1 MKLLKNTIFPT
12 LLLVLMALT
21 TSVVPLMA
29 QSDAKEERKPVDIS
43 SRLLRPVQVGD
54 SSVMAMVGEVML
66 FHNGTLITCDSL
78 VRYSAN
84 RVECFDN
91 VVINKDSIYVYGDRA
106 LYDGETSTAEIFSP
120 LIKLIDGNA
129 TVYTYNFKYNT
140 KDNIGEFWGGAT
152 MEQEGNQMEADKGY
166 YYADDHEI
174 VGVGN
179 VELRNDEYM
188 LRSDSVGYNFDSE
201 IAKFYDRS
209 VIWNRKGEILSADS
223 GEYFYQQERYH
234 FRGDAYIL
242 SKDYEVWAD
251 SLDYNLASEDAELWN
266 NIQVRSDEEKTI
278 VFGDYGRYIG
288 AEGEALLTDR
298 PSLLSYQTENADTVY
313 MRSDSIFIYTVDS
326 LGYFKLNRPDS
337 TALAEIDNIVQ
348 GAADEEMLMPET
360 PEVSAVEG
368 EDSEVA
374 EDATEVA
381 EDAGLAEEAMTD
393 AELAEEAVSDAALA
407 EEAVADA
414 ELATE
419 AVEDAGLANEA
430 IEESGQTDE
439 LAEES
444 AVPEE
449 IDDGEE
455 VTEEGMSDA
464 EITEEETVEEAL
476 AEETNEE
483 ERTERVIVA
492 FPHVK
497 MYSVDAQV
505 VCDSLIAFTVDSTA
519 QLHIDPIMWNEQNQ
533 INSERVDVFT
543 KDQKVER
550 ALFSGDPF
558 PMMISEVDTTRYNQV
573 TGKTIENFFRDGK
586 MYKADIVGNAQT
598 YYYVVDDKDG
608 AVQGFLVAEC
618 ADITFNIKDNTVETI
633 VWRQN
638 PEYTIYPI
646 TKIPATQLQFF
657 DHFSWNP
664 ELRPTLEDVFDRT
677 INESERAEYEAME
690 KPKFPITKSINT
702 FRELMTQRGS
712 WVDREDEITDRA
724 REFISTRE
732 PYEEE

>member
-1 MKLLKNTIFPT
+1 MKLLKNTSIST

-21 TSVVPLMA
+21 LSVGPLMA
-29 QSDAKEERKPVDIS
+29 QSDEKSDRKPVDIS

-106 LYDGETSTAEIFSP
+106 VYSGETNTAEIFSP

-129 TVYTYNFKYNT
+129 TVYTYNFRFNT

-188 LRSDSVGYNFDSE
+188 LRSDSVGYNFDTE
-201 IAKFYDRS
+201 VAKFFDRS

-242 SKDYEVWAD
+242 SADYEVWAD
-251 SLDYNLASEDAELWN
+251 SLDYNMASEDAEMWN

-348 GAADEEMLMPET
+348 EAAEEEILMPET
-360 PEVSAVEG
+360 SVAPAAEG
-368 EDSEVA
+368 EDGEAA
-374 EDATEVA
+374 EEATEAV
-381 EDAGLAEEAMTD
+381 EDAGLAEEDMTD
-393 AELAEEAVSDAALA
+393 AELAEEAVVEASLADEAVMEAGLA
-407 EEAVADA
+407 EEAIA
-414 ELATE
+414 EI
-419 AVEDAGLANEA
+419 D
-430 IEESGQTDE
+430 QTDE

-455 VTEEGMSDA
+455 GAEMGVSDEETTEEIS
-464 EITEEETVEEAL
+464 ENETP
-476 AEETNEE
+476 E
-483 ERTERVIVA
+483 ERTDRVIVA

-533 INSERVDVFT
+533 INSERVDIFT
-543 KDQKVER
+543 KDQKIER
-550 ALFSGDPF
+550 AVFTGEPF
-558 PMMISEVDTTRYNQV
+558 PMMVAEVDTTRYNQV
-573 TGKTIENFFRDGK
+573 TGKTIENYFRDGK

-646 TKIPATQLQFF
+646 TKIPATQPQFF
-657 DHFSWNP
+657 DHYSWNP

-702 FRELMTQRGS
+702 FRELMTERGS

-732 PYEEE
+732 PYDE

>member
-1 MKLLKNTIFPT
+1 MKLLKNTSIST

-21 TSVVPLMA
+21 LSVGPLMA
-29 QSDAKEERKPVDIS
+29 QSDEKSDRKPVDIS

-106 LYDGETSTAEIFSP
+106 VYSGETNTAEIFSP

-129 TVYTYNFKYNT
+129 TVYTYNFRFNT

-188 LRSDSVGYNFDSE
+188 LRSDSVGYNFDTE
-201 IAKFYDRS
+201 VAKFFDRS

-223 GEYFYQQERYH
+223 GEYLYQQERYH

-242 SKDYEVWAD
+242 SADYEIWAD
-251 SLDYNLASEDAELWN
+251 SLDYNMASEDAEMWN

-348 GAADEEMLMPET
+348 EAAEEEILMPET
-360 PEVSAVEG
+360 SVAPAAEG
-368 EDSEVA
+368 EDGEAA
-374 EDATEVA
+374 EEATESA
-381 EDAGLAEEAMTD
+381 EDAGLAEEAVMD
-393 AELAEEAVSDAALA
+393 AGLAEEAI
-407 EEAVADA
+407 
-414 ELATE
+414 TE
-419 AVEDAGLANEA
+419 
-430 IEESGQTDE
+430 IEQTDE

-444 AVPEE
+444 AGPEE
-449 IDDGEE
+449 I
-455 VTEEGMSDA
+455 TEDA
-464 EITEEETVEEAL
+464 TP
-476 AEETNEE
+476 E
-483 ERTERVIVA
+483 ERTDRVIVA

-533 INSERVDVFT
+533 INSKRVDVYT
-543 KDQKVER
+543 KDQKIER
-550 ALFSGDPF
+550 AVFTGEPF
-558 PMMISEVDTTRYNQV
+558 PMMVAEVDTTRYNQV
-573 TGKTIENFFRDGK
+573 TGKTIENYFRDGK

-646 TKIPATQLQFF
+646 TKIPATQPQFF
-657 DHFSWNP
+657 DHYSWNP

-677 INESERAEYEAME
+677 INESVRAEYEAME

-702 FRELMTQRGS
+702 FRELMTERGS

-732 PYEEE
+732 PYDE

>member
-1 MKLLKNTIFPT
+1 MKLLKNTFIPT
-12 LLLVLMALT
+12 LLSVLMALT
-21 TSVVPLMA
+21 LSAQPLMA
-29 QSDAKEERKPVDIS
+29 QSNEKGDRKPVDIS

-106 LYDGETSTAEIFSP
+106 LYDGETNTAEIFSP

-129 TVYTYNFKYNT
+129 TVYTYNFLYNT

-152 MEQEGNQMEADKGY
+152 MEQDGNQMEADKGY
-166 YYADDHEI
+166 YYADNHEI

-188 LRSDSVGYNFDSE
+188 LRSDSVGYNFDTE
-201 IAKFYDRS
+201 VAKFYDRS

-223 GEYFYQQERYH
+223 GEYLYQQERYN
-234 FRGDAYIL
+234 FRGGAYIL
-242 SKDYEVWAD
+242 SADYEIWAD
-251 SLDYNLASEDAELWN
+251 SLDYNMASEDAEMWN

-348 GAADEEMLMPET
+348 EAAEEEMLMSESA
-360 PEVSAVEG
+360 PEVADASEEQTG
-368 EDSEVA
+368 EAAEAAEESE
-374 EDATEVA
+374 ATEVTEVGEPA
-381 EDAGLAEEAMTD
+381 DVPVDESPMESETYVATETEVEVEEIAEEG
-393 AELAEEAVSDAALA
+393 AEEDSPD
-407 EEAVADA
+407 EPDEGGDS
-414 ELATE
+414 
-419 AVEDAGLANEA
+419 
-430 IEESGQTDE
+430 EESDE
-439 LAEES
+439 SDES
-444 AVPEE
+444 
-449 IDDGEE
+449 
-455 VTEEGMSDA
+455 
-464 EITEEETVEEAL
+464 
-476 AEETNEE
+476 EE
-483 ERTERVIVA
+483 ERTDRVIVA

-497 MYSVDAQV
+497 MYSADAQV

-533 INSERVDVFT
+533 INSKRVDIYTKEQKIERAVFT
-543 KDQKVER
+543 GE
-550 ALFSGDPF
+550 PF
-558 PMMISEVDTTRYNQV
+558 PMMVAEVDTTRYNQV
-573 TGKTIENFFRDGK
+573 TGKTIENYFRDGK

-646 TKIPATQLQFF
+646 TKTPATQPQFF
-657 DHFSWNP
+657 DHYSWNP
-664 ELRPTLEDVFDRT
+664 ELRPALEDVFDRT
-677 INESERAEYEAME
+677 INESQRAEYEAME
-690 KPKFPITKSINT
+690 KPKFPITKSINA

-732 PYEEE
+732 PYEE

>member
-1 MKLLKNTIFPT
+1 MKLLKNTSIST

-21 TSVVPLMA
+21 LSVGPLMA
-29 QSDAKEERKPVDIS
+29 QSDEKSDRKPVDIS

-106 LYDGETSTAEIFSP
+106 VYSGETNTAEIFSP

-129 TVYTYNFKYNT
+129 TVYTYNFRFNT

-152 MEQEGNQMEADKGY
+152 MEQDGNQMEADKGY

-188 LRSDSVGYNFDSE
+188 LRSDSVGYNFDTE
-201 IAKFYDRS
+201 VAKFFDRS

-223 GEYFYQQERYH
+223 GEYLYQQERYH

-242 SKDYEVWAD
+242 SADYEIWAD
-251 SLDYNLASEDAELWN
+251 SLDYNMTSEDAEMWN

-348 GAADEEMLMPET
+348 EAAEEEILMQET
-360 PEVSAVEG
+360 PEIAAAE
-368 EDSEVA
+368 A
-374 EDATEVA
+374 EDNEAEEEATESA
-381 EDAGLAEEAMTD
+381 EDDGLAEE
-393 AELAEEAVSDAALA
+393 VI
-407 EEAVADA
+407 AD
-414 ELATE
+414 
-419 AVEDAGLANEA
+419 
-430 IEESGQTDE
+430 IEQTDE
-439 LAEES
+439 LAEEY

-455 VTEEGMSDA
+455 GAEMGVSEEATTEEISED
-464 EITEEETVEEAL
+464 ETP
-476 AEETNEE
+476 E
-483 ERTERVIVA
+483 ERTDRVIVA

-533 INSERVDVFT
+533 INSKRVDVYT
-543 KDQKVER
+543 KDQKIER
-550 ALFSGDPF
+550 AVFTGEPF
-558 PMMISEVDTTRYNQV
+558 PMMVAEVDTTRYNQV
-573 TGKTIENFFRDGK
+573 TGKTIENYFRDGK

-646 TKIPATQLQFF
+646 TKIPATQPQFF
-657 DHFSWNP
+657 DHYSWNP

-677 INESERAEYEAME
+677 INESVRAEYEAME

-702 FRELMTQRGS
+702 FRELMTERGS

-732 PYEEE
+732 PYDE

>member
-1 MKLLKNTIFPT
+1 
-12 LLLVLMALT
+12 
-21 TSVVPLMA
+21 
-29 QSDAKEERKPVDIS
+29 
-43 SRLLRPVQVGD
+43 
-54 SSVMAMVGEVML
+54 
-66 FHNGTLITCDSL
+66 
-78 VRYSAN
+78 
-84 RVECFDN
+84 
-91 VVINKDSIYVYGDRA
+91 
-106 LYDGETSTAEIFSP
+106 
-120 LIKLIDGNA
+120 
-129 TVYTYNFKYNT
+129 
-140 KDNIGEFWGGAT
+140 
-152 MEQEGNQMEADKGY
+152 
-166 YYADDHEI
+166 
-174 VGVGN
+174 
-179 VELRNDEYM
+179 M
-188 LRSDSVGYNFDSE
+188 LRSDSVGYNFDTE
-201 IAKFYDRS
+201 VAKFFDRS

-223 GEYFYQQERYH
+223 GEYLYQQERYH
-234 FRGDAYIL
+234 FRGAAYIL
-242 SKDYEVWAD
+242 SADYEVWAD
-251 SLDYNLASEDAELWN
+251 SLDYNMASEDAEMWN

-288 AEGEALLTDR
+288 ADGEALLTDR

-348 GAADEEMLMPET
+348 EAAEEEILMPET
-360 PEVSAVEG
+360 SVASAAEAEDNEAVE
-368 EDSEVA
+368 EV
-374 EDATEVA
+374 TE
-381 EDAGLAEEAMTD
+381 
-393 AELAEEAVSDAALA
+393 AALA
-407 EEAVADA
+407 EEAVM
-414 ELATE
+414 
-419 AVEDAGLANEA
+419 DAGLGEA
-430 IEESGQTDE
+430 AIAEIEQTDE

-444 AVPEE
+444 VVPEE

-455 VTEEGMSDA
+455 GAEMGVSEEATTEEIS
-464 EITEEETVEEAL
+464 ENETP
-476 AEETNEE
+476 E
-483 ERTERVIVA
+483 ERTDRVIVA

-533 INSERVDVFT
+533 INSKRVDVYT
-543 KDQKVER
+543 KDQKIER
-550 ALFSGDPF
+550 AVFTGEPF
-558 PMMISEVDTTRYNQV
+558 PMMVAEVDTTRYNQV
-573 TGKTIENFFRDGK
+573 TGKTIENYFRDGK

-646 TKIPATQLQFF
+646 TKIPATQPQFF
-657 DHFSWNP
+657 DHYSWNP

-677 INESERAEYEAME
+677 INESVRAEYEAME

-702 FRELMTQRGS
+702 FRELMTERGS

-732 PYEEE
+732 PYDE

>member
-1 MKLLKNTIFPT
+1 MKLLKNTSIST

-21 TSVVPLMA
+21 LSAGPLMA
-29 QSDAKEERKPVDIS
+29 QSDEKSDRKPVDIS

-106 LYDGETSTAEIFSP
+106 VYSGETNTAEIFSP

-129 TVYTYNFKYNT
+129 TVYTYNFRFNT

-188 LRSDSVGYNFDSE
+188 LRSDSVGYNFDTE
-201 IAKFYDRS
+201 VAKFFDRS

-223 GEYFYQQERYH
+223 GEYLYQQERYH

-242 SKDYEVWAD
+242 SADYEIWAD
-251 SLDYNLASEDAELWN
+251 SLDYNMASEDAEMWN

-348 GAADEEMLMPET
+348 EAAEEEILMQET
-360 PEVSAVEG
+360 PEIAAAE
-368 EDSEVA
+368 A
-374 EDATEVA
+374 EDNEAEEEATESA
-381 EDAGLAEEAMTD
+381 EDDGLAEE
-393 AELAEEAVSDAALA
+393 VI
-407 EEAVADA
+407 AD
-414 ELATE
+414 
-419 AVEDAGLANEA
+419 
-430 IEESGQTDE
+430 IEQTDE
-439 LAEES
+439 LAEEY

-455 VTEEGMSDA
+455 GVEMGVSEEATTEEIS
-464 EITEEETVEEAL
+464 ENETP
-476 AEETNEE
+476 E
-483 ERTERVIVA
+483 ERTDRVIVA

-533 INSERVDVFT
+533 INSKRVDVYT
-543 KDQKVER
+543 KDQKIER
-550 ALFSGDPF
+550 AVFTGEPF
-558 PMMISEVDTTRYNQV
+558 PMMVAEVDTTRYNQV
-573 TGKTIENFFRDGK
+573 TGKTIENYFRDGK

-646 TKIPATQLQFF
+646 TKIPATQPQFF
-657 DHFSWNP
+657 DHYSWNP

-677 INESERAEYEAME
+677 INESVRAEYEAME

-702 FRELMTQRGS
+702 FRELMTERGS

-732 PYEEE
+732 PYDE

>member
-1 MKLLKNTIFPT
+1 MKLLKNTSIST
-12 LLLVLMALT
+12 LLLVLLALT
-21 TSVVPLMA
+21 LSVGPLMA
-29 QSDAKEERKPVDIS
+29 QSDEKSDRKPVDIS

-106 LYDGETSTAEIFSP
+106 VYSGETNTAEIFSP

-129 TVYTYNFKYNT
+129 TVYTYNFRFNT

-152 MEQEGNQMEADKGY
+152 MEQDGNQMEADKGY

-188 LRSDSVGYNFDSE
+188 LRSDSVGYNFDTE
-201 IAKFYDRS
+201 VAKFFDRS

-223 GEYFYQQERYH
+223 GEYLYQQERYH

-242 SKDYEVWAD
+242 SADYEIWAD
-251 SLDYNLASEDAELWN
+251 SLDYNMASEDAEMWN

-348 GAADEEMLMPET
+348 EAAEEEILMPET
-360 PEVSAVEG
+360 PATPEVSEA
-368 EDSEVA
+368 S
-374 EDATEVA
+374 
-381 EDAGLAEEAMTD
+381 AEEA
-393 AELAEEAVSDAALA
+393 
-407 EEAVADA
+407 
-414 ELATE
+414 
-419 AVEDAGLANEA
+419 G
-430 IEESGQTDE
+430 ESVP
-439 LAEES
+439 AEES
-444 AVPEE
+444 DTQSDEAEGAIEGEFFAEGEEIAAEGIEEMAAEESLEELPDISDNPDVPDNPDDLETPEE
-449 IDDGEE
+449 P
-455 VTEEGMSDA
+455 TEP
-464 EITEEETVEEAL
+464 
-476 AEETNEE
+476 EE
-483 ERTERVIVA
+483 ERTDRVIVA

-533 INSERVDVFT
+533 INSKRVDVYT
-543 KDQKVER
+543 KDQKIER
-550 ALFSGDPF
+550 AVFTGEPF
-558 PMMISEVDTTRYNQV
+558 PMMVAEVDTTRYNQV
-573 TGKTIENFFRDGK
+573 TGKTIENYFRDGK

-646 TKIPATQLQFF
+646 TKIPATQPQFF
-657 DHFSWNP
+657 DHYSWNP

-702 FRELMTQRGS
+702 FRELMTERGS

-732 PYEEE
+732 PYDE